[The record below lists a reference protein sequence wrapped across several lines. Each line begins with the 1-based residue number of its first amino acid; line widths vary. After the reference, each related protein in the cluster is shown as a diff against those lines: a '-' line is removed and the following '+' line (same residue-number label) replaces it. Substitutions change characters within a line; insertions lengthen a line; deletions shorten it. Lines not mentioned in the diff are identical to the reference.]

1 MKKRLFGLLSV
12 AVMVFTACGTSS
24 TSSSP
29 AASAAAPS
37 AAAPSA
43 AASTPAESQAPAAPE
58 LTGSVYKAEPA
69 PAQGETLVVAEWQ
82 VPGNFNYYYAQANT
96 DIEAQTPAMLG
107 LLDTSYDLK
116 YVPELAT
123 EVPLVSNGGVVVN
136 GTKMDVTWKLIP
148 GGKWS
153 DGQPITCADIEA
165 TWKWNVD
172 PDNVGLAGGV
182 IGWEDI
188 ESIEGGTG
196 TDCVMH
202 FAKIF
207 EGYLGLVSILLPKH
221 YIETVPVK
229 DAPTKLYPL
238 TNLASGVYSGPYM
251 PVKYAAGAQL
261 EYDVNPNYGTISG
274 GKTPGFK
281 HLIFK
286 YYPDNPDGMIAG
298 FAQGEYDL
306 AMNLN
311 HSDVPKLAGMDKV
324 LTEDTFTYEQLSFN
338 NKRLAE
344 KTGSAEDAQT
354 VKEAVGLAL
363 DKSQIAGQV
372 LGGTVEP
379 IGTNNVSP
387 QAWFFKEEPPSV
399 YDVDAAKAKL
409 DAAGWVPGTD
419 GIREKAGKRLE
430 FDFCTTTRPYRIES
444 LTAFASQL
452 APVGIKV
459 NPMPVSA
466 DIVFGSWTGEGI
478 QADTPCNLI
487 HGNFDAAMY
496 AFVSPLDPLGG
507 YNVYTCQGIPDAEP
521 HNGQNSNRV
530 CVPEFDDAWNAVKNS
545 VDFSVVRDAMYKVQ
559 DLYSSL
565 APEYPLFY
573 WKNAYLVSPKLHNVT
588 GNPTT
593 SSVLWNVGDWWIDQ

>member
-1 MKKRLFGLLSV
+1 MHKRLFVLTIA
-12 AVMVFTACGTSS
+12 AVLMASACGTST

-29 AASAAAPS
+29 AATGGAPS
-37 AAAPSA
+37 ATP
-43 AASTPAESQAPAAPE
+43 AASEGSAAPAAPE
-58 LTGSVYKAEPA
+58 LTGSKYAPEPA
-69 PAQGETLVVAEWQ
+69 PSQGDTLVIAEWQ
-82 VPGNFNYYYAQANT
+82 VPGNINPYYAQANT
-96 DIEAQTPAMLG
+96 DIEAGTPALLG

-116 YVPELAT
+116 YVPDLAT

-136 GTKMDVTWKLIP
+136 GTGMDVTWKLRE

-153 DGQPITCADIEA
+153 DGEAITCDDLTA
-165 TWKWNVD
+165 TWKWNMD
-172 PDNVGLAGGV
+172 PDNVGLAGGT

-188 ESIEGGTG
+188 SGIDATNP
-196 TDCVMH
+196 TTCVMH
-202 FAKIF
+202 FKNVY
-207 EGYLGLVSILLPKH
+207 EGYLGLVAPLLPAH
-221 YIETVPVK
+221 YLAKVPAK
-229 DAPTKLYPL
+229 DSPTKLYPL
-238 TNLASGVYSGPYM
+238 TNLASGVYSGPFM
-251 PVKYAAGAQL
+251 PVKFAAGSQIT
-261 EYDVNPNYGTISG
+261 YDANPNYGTVSG

-311 HSDVPKLAGMDKV
+311 HSDIPKLTGMDKV

-338 NKRLAE
+338 NKRLLE
-344 KTGSAEDAQT
+344 KTGSEADVQA
-354 VKEAVGLAL
+354 VKEAVGLAI
-363 DKSQIAGQV
+363 DKSQITGQI
-372 LGGTVEP
+372 LGGTVDP
-379 IGTNNVSP
+379 IGTNNISP
-387 QAWFFKEEPPSV
+387 LAWYFKQEPDSKHDPE
-399 YDVDAAKAKL
+399 AAKAKL
-409 DAAGWVPGTD
+409 DAAGWVPGAD
-419 GIREKAGKRLE
+419 GVREKNGKKLA
-430 FDFCTTTRPYRIES
+430 FDFCTTTRPYRIDS

-452 APVGIKV
+452 APIGIKV

-466 DIVFGSWTGEGI
+466 DIIFGSWTGQGI

-507 YNVYTCQGIPDAEP
+507 YNVYTCQGIPDAAP
-521 HNGQNSNRV
+521 HNGQNSNRL
-530 CVPEFDDAWNAVKNS
+530 CNKELDAAWNAVKSN
-545 VDFSVVRDAMYKVQ
+545 VDFSKVRDAMYTVQ
-559 DLYSSL
+559 DLYSKL

-593 SSVLWNVGDWWIDQ
+593 SSVLWNVEDWWLDQ